1 MQRLSHLTRTLCCSK
16 GWSAFNKF
24 RPVLRRPTIQAK
36 PKLNKPFIPT
46 GATVVSTKT
55 ITKEERESELLLL
68 QQTKQKAA
76 EETSVK
82 STTINDNIDLGAI
95 PLLTSADDVNGF
107 RATQKSKKKGKKGKL
122 LNVNNPPQPVIFNML
137 EEYDPHRPNDYEQYK
152 EDRKELR
159 EKQKRQRDWEKKHQ
173 GQSKSR
179 SRSRSWSRSRS
190 RSPASYYDSRSPSPD
205 GKRNLDCFMY
215 TVPLTN

>member
-1 MQRLSHLTRTLCCSK
+1 MKQIAFE

-24 RPVLRRPTIQAK
+24 KHALRRPTIQAK

-46 GATVVSTKT
+46 GATIVSTKT
-55 ITKEERESELLLL
+55 ITKEERESEL
-68 QQTKQKAA
+68 QQVKAA
-76 EETSVK
+76 EVASVK
-82 STTINDNIDLGAI
+82 PITTTTKDNIDLGAI

-122 LNVNNPPQPVIFNML
+122 LNANNPPQPVIFNML

-152 EDRKELR
+152 EERKELR

-173 GQSKSR
+173 GPSTDR
-179 SRSRSWSRSRS
+179 SRNRSWSRSRS
-190 RSPASYYDSRSPSPD
+190 RSPASYYDSRSPSPE
-205 GKRNLDCFMY
+205 GKSGLLVYIVLM
-215 TVPLTN
+215 LTNWF